1 MAKIRRLLYEQ
12 LHSDNACSYEQ
23 AQHQVLI
30 MLKKR
35 FFGWKLLIIQIQQLA
50 SKHPEVGLH
59 LDTLPYLKEEQLK
72 KIWLLINDVANR
84 ARSQQ

>member
-1 MAKIRRLLYEQ
+1 
-12 LHSDNACSYEQ
+12 
-23 AQHQVLI
+23 

-50 SKHPEVGLH
+50 SNHPEVGRH
-59 LDTLPYLKEEQLK
+59 VDTLPYLKEEQLK